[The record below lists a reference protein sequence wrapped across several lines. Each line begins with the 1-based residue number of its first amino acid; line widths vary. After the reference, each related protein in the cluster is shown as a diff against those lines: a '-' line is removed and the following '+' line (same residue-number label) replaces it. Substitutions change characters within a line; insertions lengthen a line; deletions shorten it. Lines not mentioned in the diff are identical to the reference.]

1 MHWSQ
6 MYTPGPATSLRTCSC
21 PLPQKEQRVWR
32 LRSSRS
38 FMAPSGLLSLSPR
51 RGAAAVRR
59 GTAATVAAVAGRPRA
74 ARGERRSTVGVEAV
88 AAGAQVV
95 DQPLGP
101 APLARPEKSP
111 LDAPL
116 AP

>member
-38 FMAPSGLLSLSPR
+38 FMAPSGLVSLSPR

-59 GTAATVAAVAGRPRA
+59 GTAATVATVAAQAGA
-74 ARGERRSTVGVEAV
+74 ARHHGRAIGVEAV
-88 AAGAQVV
+88 AAGDQVV
-95 DQPLGP
+95 DQAVGLGLVGGHEEG
-101 APLARPEKSP
+101 AIG
-111 LDAPL
+111 
-116 AP
+116 